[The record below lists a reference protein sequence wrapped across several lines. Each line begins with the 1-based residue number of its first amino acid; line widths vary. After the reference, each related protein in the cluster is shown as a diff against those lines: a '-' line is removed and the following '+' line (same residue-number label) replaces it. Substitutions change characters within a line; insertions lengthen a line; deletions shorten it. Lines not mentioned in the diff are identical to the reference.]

1 MADAGYS
8 NSDYNLTPYCG
19 VRYHL
24 KEQALANRKPENKEE
39 LFNLLQNIIK
49 RFFGVYKQCFWYF
62 DSAAEFLWLIQ
73 IKLVF
78 ALTAVHN
85 FIWQYSQEEDLYE
98 NQEIMGEDHRKFKQD
113 QPETY
118 ICLTKSS
125 SKKMDKYREEIA
137 KVMWKNYVDYIVT
150 QNLLI

>member
-1 MADAGYS
+1 MIPFERASFCKSKA
-8 NSDYNLTPYCG
+8 
-19 VRYHL
+19 
-24 KEQALANRKPENKEE
+24 ENKEE
-39 LFNLLQNIIK
+39 LFNLRYSSLQNIIK
-49 RFFGVYKQCFWYF
+49 RFFGVYRRCFRYF
-62 DSAAEFLWLIQ
+62 DSAPEFLWPIQ

-85 FIWQYSQEEDLYE
+85 FIWQHSQEEDLYK
-98 NQEIMGEDHRKFKQD
+98 NQEITSEDHRKFKQD

-137 KVMWKNYVDYIVT
+137 KVMWKNYVDYTVT
-150 QNLLI
+150 QNSLI